1 MEKQQE
7 RALLIGLNI
16 TTNVKKIDDIDIN
29 ESMEELKELAK
40 AAGAEVVGS
49 LIQNRPAID
58 AAYYVGKGK
67 VEELRAYCEATDAT
81 MVIFNDELSGAH
93 IRNLEEAVGR
103 KVIDRTTLILD
114 IFAQRALSKEG
125 KLQVELAQLRYRMP
139 RLYGMGGE
147 MSRTGAGIGTRGP
160 GEQKLEIDKRI
171 ILNKI
176 ADIRKELKEVSKNRE
191 TQRVQRLK
199 SNIPIVALVGYT
211 NAGKSTLLNEL
222 IKTHKDY
229 EEEKEVFVKNMLFAT
244 LDVTLRK
251 ATLPNKRDFLV
262 VDTVGF
268 VSKLPHDLV
277 NAFKATLEE
286 VQYADLILHVIDAT
300 NSSYEL
306 QKQTTEAVLKDLEV
320 GDKKTIIVYNKV
332 DRLELDIYPKN
343 QKDKVYISAKK
354 GINMDKLLKLI
365 EEALMEDTYEVKL
378 LLPYERGDI
387 FSRIKDKYKTIA
399 IITKEQNE
407 ANIIYEELKKYID
420 ISLINSSNFCYNG
433 SVSVLPSYLSKGLE
447 FDAVIINGKNSFN
460 VDNVLDMKLLYVSKT
475 RALHKLFIG
484 DV

>member
-1 MEKQQE
+1 MEKKIE

-16 TTNVKKIDDIDIN
+16 TTNVKKIDDIN
-29 ESMEELKELAK
+29 VEESMEELKELTK

-49 LIQNRPAID
+49 FIQNRPAID

-67 VEELRAYCEATDAT
+67 VEELRQYCEATDAT
-81 MVIFNDELSGAH
+81 MIIFNDELSGAH
-93 IRNLEEAVGR
+93 IRNIEEVVGI

-125 KLQVELAQLRYRMP
+125 KLQVELAQLKYRLP
-139 RLYGMGGE
+139 RLYGMGGA

-160 GEQKLEIDKRI
+160 GEQKLEVDKRI
-171 ILNKI
+171 ILNRA
-176 ADIRKELKEVSKNRE
+176 ADIRKELREVSKNRE
-191 TQRVQRLK
+191 TQRVQRKK

-229 EEEKEVFVKNMLFAT
+229 EAEKEVFVKDMLFAT

-277 NAFKATLEE
+277 EAFKATLEE

-300 NSSYEL
+300 NSAFEL
-306 QKQTTEAVLKDLEV
+306 QQQTTEAVLKDLQA
-320 GDKKTIIVYNKV
+320 GDKKTILVYNKV

-354 GINMDKLLKLI
+354 GINMDKLLKII
-365 EEALMEDTYEVKL
+365 EEALMEDTYEVTL
-378 LLPYERGDI
+378 MIPYERGDI
-387 FSRIKDKYKTIA
+387 FSKIKDKY
-399 IITKEQNE
+399 NV
-407 ANIIYEELKKYID
+407 NDFNYEEKGISVDVNLDEQDYNIYKEYI
-420 ISLINSSNFCYNG
+420 LN
-433 SVSVLPSYLSKGLE
+433 
-447 FDAVIINGKNSFN
+447 
-460 VDNVLDMKLLYVSKT
+460 
-475 RALHKLFIG
+475 R
-484 DV
+484 

>member
-49 LIQNRPAID
+49 LIQNRPA
-58 AAYYVGKGK
+58 YVGKGK

-191 TQRVQRLK
+191 TQRVQRMK

-387 FSRIKDKYKTIA
+387 FSRIKDKY
-399 IITKEQNE
+399 
-407 ANIIYEELKKYID
+407 
-420 ISLINSSNFCYNG
+420 
-433 SVSVLPSYLSKGLE
+433 
-447 FDAVIINGKNSFN
+447 N
-460 VDNVLDMKLLYVSKT
+460 VDNFNYEENGISVDVNLDEEDYNIYKEYIKE
-475 RALHKLFIG
+475 IE
-484 DV
+484 